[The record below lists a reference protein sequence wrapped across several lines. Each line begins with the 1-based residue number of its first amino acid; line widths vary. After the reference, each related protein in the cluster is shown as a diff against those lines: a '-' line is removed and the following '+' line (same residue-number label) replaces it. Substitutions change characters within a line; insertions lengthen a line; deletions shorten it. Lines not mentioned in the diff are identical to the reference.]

1 MTDEIMDYQEEMA
14 EEALEDSGPEQTF
27 ATIGAVYSD
36 GVSLL
41 FDGEDEPSAKH
52 YKVNTFFKYS
62 VGQRVY
68 IAKDSGTYVVLCAIG
83 RPATSIAADTATNA
97 TEAGTADRAV
107 NVGDIADYSGT
118 VYAGSGHFGGTSAH
132 MYIDGDEIYP
142 NGSSTYTPSGTLG
155 TSMRPFKD
163 AYIRNSLNHGGA
175 TGATVGFYGAAPI
188 TRQTLST
195 TSQNQGYTSATS
207 SNYLTILNNICGIHK
222 KLGLIN
228 T

>member
-62 VGQRVY
+62 AGQRVY

-83 RPATSIAADTATNA
+83 RPTTSIRADS
-97 TEAGTADRAV
+97 AGTASG
-107 NVGDIADYSGT
+107 VGSSSSY
-118 VYAGSGHFGGTSAH
+118 GGTCYVQQLMVGSPSSHWIITAGAIYHSVATESKSAGLIGGYVNYDGGNVYKRPVN
-132 MYIDGDEIYP
+132 YI
-142 NGSSTYTPSGTLG
+142 NVKGTL
-155 TSMRPFKD
+155 
-163 AYIRNSLNHGGA
+163 
-175 TGATVGFYGAAPI
+175 
-188 TRQTLST
+188 
-195 TSQNQGYTSATS
+195 
-207 SNYLTILNNICGIHK
+207 IHD
-222 KLGLIN
+222 